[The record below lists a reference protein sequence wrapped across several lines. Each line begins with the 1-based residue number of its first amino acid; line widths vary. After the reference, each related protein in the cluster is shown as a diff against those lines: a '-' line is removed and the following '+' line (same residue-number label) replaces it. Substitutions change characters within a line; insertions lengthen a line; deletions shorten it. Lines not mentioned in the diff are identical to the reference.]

1 MISAESLEST
11 DFGYVG
17 VVVIF
22 AWTGHGVS
30 TLRER
35 SARWHGIRRDGEMG
49 WGKTGRRVRLYRKN
63 RCCCWWLD
71 AEDWVSDVLLLSIY
85 SPTYRIFDLM
95 VVRVGNGVGGVSHGV
110 GRVSH
115 DGGCVVGSGH
125 WVTDRG
131 VSVGDGGLQGNLMK
145 GI

>member
-1 MISAESLEST
+1 M
-11 DFGYVG
+11 
-17 VVVIF
+17 
-22 AWTGHGVS
+22 
-30 TLRER
+30 
-35 SARWHGIRRDGEMG
+35 
-49 WGKTGRRVRLYRKN
+49 
-63 RCCCWWLD
+63 
-71 AEDWVSDVLLLSIY
+71 SDVLLLSIY

-145 GI
+145 GDLNKELIRKLIPLSSSVSLLPCRC